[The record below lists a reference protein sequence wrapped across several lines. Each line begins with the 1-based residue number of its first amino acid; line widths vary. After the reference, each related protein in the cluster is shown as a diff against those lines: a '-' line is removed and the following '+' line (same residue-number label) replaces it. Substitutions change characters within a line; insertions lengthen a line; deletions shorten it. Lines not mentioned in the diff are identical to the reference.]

1 MKLDRGYIMELSL
14 RMKEMIESKLA
25 SCEEMYDVQVLFWS
39 FRGSLDIDISRKNSD
54 LDLIFVFRNRTKNKV
69 AAIHDI
75 VGYGF
80 DFWGWDIEDA
90 IKTIEI
96 NNSSFY
102 ANCSDYQN
110 IPLTKEHA
118 RGGLTYY
125 SGIYCFLGNKKS
137 GSNINKIEDL
147 KEKLANVMEKRVLI
161 SHILAG
167 VKSGLAKLE
176 IEGGMSACD
185 YLYTIWR
192 VLLAEHVYKGG
203 MPGESEIDFLMPL
216 YMDKE
221 TMETVNRLRV
231 IYKDSISKHSQFF
244 RIINLNNYIDNKY
257 VYLEKAGKELKPEYE
272 TDMKAR
278 IEEIKVYVDKIT
290 D

>member
-1 MKLDRGYIMELSL
+1 MELSL
-14 RMKEMIESKLA
+14 RMKNMIEKKLA
-25 SCEEMYDVQVLFWS
+25 SCEEMYGVRVLFWS

-54 LDLIFVFRNRTKNKV
+54 LDLMFVFKNRMGKKI

-90 IKTIEI
+90 IKTIEL
-96 NNSSFY
+96 NNTSFY
-102 ANCSDYQN
+102 ESGAAYKN

-125 SGIYCFLGNKKS
+125 SGIFCYLDNNKS
-137 GSNINKIEDL
+137 GSNL
-147 KEKLANVMEKRVLI
+147 KEISELEEKLANVMEKRVLI
-161 SHILAG
+161 SHIVAG
-167 VKSGLAKLE
+167 VGNRLARLE
-176 IEGGMSACD
+176 IEEGMSACD

-192 VLLAEHVYKGG
+192 VLLAEHVYRDG

-221 TMETVNRLRV
+221 NMETVNRLRR
-231 IYKDSISKHSQFF
+231 IYKDSISKHTQFF
-244 RIINLNNYIDNKY
+244 KIENLNQFIRDKY
-257 VYLEKAGKELKPEYE
+257 TYLEKVSEEIKPKHQE
-272 TDMKAR
+272 DLKAR
-278 IEEIKVYVDKIT
+278 IHEIRECVDKIEI
-290 D
+290 